1 MKPKLILCLALVL
14 SSGLFGC
21 STMPSGALSNSAEG
35 KLFSNSEAVCLKSD
49 DSARPW
55 QLKYAL
61 SDDSDLF
68 VTIHERGDDV
78 EDYDNLSKWR
88 PQYTAAI
95 YAKINGKF
103 KLLKRLSTEG
113 LSYFYKPAI
122 FPTHFERPD
131 IKDDWKQLIQ
141 ITEVFYG
148 SGGLTTE
155 HIFTADEMNAVDEN
169 FRPFKITHTVTLEEV
184 AFTPAWETYGF
195 GQNEQVWKGAWN
207 TFDNKKMSFDF
218 LVWKNE
224 NRTEIPVDKITGTY
238 KLERKSGGGLQILVD
253 TLKHEPVKDEDWH

>member
-1 MKPKLILCLALVL
+1 MKPKLLLCLALVL
-14 SSGLFGC
+14 SGGLLGC
-21 STMPSGALSNSAEG
+21 STMPSGALSNSVEG
-35 KLFSNSEAVCLKSD
+35 KFFSNREAVCLKSD

-95 YAKINGKF
+95 YAKISGKF
-103 KLLKRLSTEG
+103 KLLKRFSTEG
-113 LSYFYKPAI
+113 QSYFSQPKFFLA
-122 FPTHFERPD
+122 HFERPD
-131 IKDDWKQLIQ
+131 IKDDWKPLIQ

-155 HIFTADEMNAVDEN
+155 HIFTADEMNSVDEN
-169 FRPFKITHTVTLEEV
+169 FQPPKVTRTVALEEV
-184 AFTPAWETYGF
+184 EFIPAWETYGF

-207 TFDNKKMSFDF
+207 AFDNEKMSFGF
-218 LVWKNE
+218 LVWKE
-224 NRTEIPVDKITGTY
+224 SGKDLVPVDKITGTY
-238 KLERKSGGGLQILVD
+238 KLQSKPAGGLQIVVD